1 MKLSVVQTTEVDG
14 VVTENIN
21 VVVTMDP
28 GESYPVG
35 NALIVACSDGVLFSH
50 HGKKE
55 LLIQVA
61 DGKCEPMVTLNGE
74 SLKSPMKQQF
84 LFGQTVVIV
93 IPRRGKNEI
102 TRQVISRIT

>member
-14 VVTENIN
+14 EVIENIKLE
-21 VVVTMDP
+21 VTLDP

-35 NALIVACSDGVLFSH
+35 NAAIVACHDGVLFSH
-50 HGKKE
+50 YGEKE

-61 DGKCEPMVTLNGE
+61 DGRHEPMVTLNGE
-74 SLKSPMKQQF
+74 SLKSPMRQQF
-84 LFGQTVVIV
+84 RFGQIVVLV

-102 TRQVISRIT
+102 VRQVISRIP